1 MAKHSLNMRFLVI
14 DGYDEPGMAGLHAA
28 DATQAG
34 VLYKKLLAQYVPED
48 SIDIIEISR
57 TNPPNYNPDKYAGVC
72 WTGSNLFFSE
82 SNPIVDRHIETC
94 QMFFEKQIPQFGSCW
109 AAQLAAVAA
118 GGTVDSN
125 PKGREFGMARK
136 IWMTEEGHNHP
147 MMQGRNPSF
156 EGFTSH
162 GDIITE
168 LPSGGVVLARNTFT
182 PVQAI
187 AVEHAGGHF
196 WAVQYHPEY
205 NIREIAA
212 LTRARKAGL
221 IRQGSFRD
229 EDHVASFVKDLEAL
243 HENPDRQDI
252 AWTYGID
259 GDVLDPA
266 NKDIELKNWLS
277 YFFGVDFT

>member
-1 MAKHSLNMRFLVI
+1 
-14 DGYDEPGMAGLHAA
+14 MAGLDAV
-28 DATQAG
+28 DATRAG
-34 VLYKKLLAQYVPED
+34 VLYKRLLAQYVLED

-57 TNPPNYNPDKYAGVC
+57 HDPPDYNPDAYSGVC
-72 WTGSNLFFSE
+72 WTGSNLFFSA

-118 GGTVDSN
+118 GGTVNSN

-136 IWMTEEGHNHP
+136 IWMTEDGHNHP

-162 GDIITE
+162 GDIITKP
-168 LPSGGVVLARNTFT
+168 PSGGVVLARNAFT

-212 LTRARKAGL
+212 LARARKDEL
-221 IRQGSFRD
+221 IKQGSFRND
-229 EDHVASFVKDLEAL
+229 TQAADFISELETL
-243 HENPDRQDI
+243 SKNPGRLDI
-252 AWTYGID
+252 AWRYGID
-259 GDVLDPA
+259 ADVLDPA
-266 NKDIELKNWLS
+266 HKDVELKNWLTH
-277 YFFGVDFT
+277 FFNVRFANTLAEK